1 VSTATRTARTS
12 SRPSDARANVAARA
26 AERRRAARPVLR
38 EVPQPAPAVAGTGIF
53 ALVVTGLLVGGMVLL
68 LVLNTSLAQGAFEI
82 GALTK
87 EQRQLAVTEQRLLQ
101 EVAVAESPESLQ
113 REARRLGMVASVA
126 PVFLRLADGKVLGT
140 PQPADAV
147 AVTVTAPRTAPAATG
162 TQAPSRSTSRPAS
175 TPAAPA
181 APAAA
186 AAAPAT
192 AAAESDAAV
201 ADPAPQSDAAVPDT
215 GSTR

>member
-1 VSTATRTARTS
+1 VSTATRAARTS
-12 SRPSDARANVAARA
+12 RPNDARANVAARA

-38 EVPQPAPAVAGTGIF
+38 EVPQPAPTVAGTGVF

-87 EQRQLAVTEQRLLQ
+87 QQRELAVTEQRLLQ
-101 EVAVAESPESLQ
+101 EVAVTESPESLQ

-147 AVTVTAPRTAPAATG
+147 AVTAPRSTTATTG
-162 TQAPSRSTSRPAS
+162 TRTPSRSTSRPAS
-175 TPAAPA
+175 ASA

-186 AAAPAT
+186 APAT
-192 AAAESDAAV
+192 VAAESDAAV
-201 ADPAPQSDAAVPDT
+201 ADPVPQSDAAVPDT

>member
-1 VSTATRTARTS
+1 
-12 SRPSDARANVAARA
+12 
-26 AERRRAARPVLR
+26 VLR
-38 EVPQPAPAVAGTGIF
+38 EVPQPAPTVAGTGVF

-87 EQRQLAVTEQRLLQ
+87 QQRELAVTEQRLLQ
-101 EVAVAESPESLQ
+101 EVAVTESPESLQ

-147 AVTVTAPRTAPAATG
+147 AVTAPRSTTATTG
-162 TQAPSRSTSRPAS
+162 TRTPSRSTSRPAS
-175 TPAAPA
+175 ASA

-186 AAAPAT
+186 APAT
-192 AAAESDAAV
+192 VAAESDAAV
-201 ADPAPQSDAAVPDT
+201 ADPVPQSDAAVPDT

>member
-1 VSTATRTARTS
+1 VSTATRAARTS
-12 SRPSDARANVAARA
+12 SASGSRNVAARA
-26 AERRRAARPVLR
+26 AERRRAARPALR
-38 EVPQPAPAVAGTGIF
+38 EVPPPAPAVAGAGVF

-87 EQRQLAVTEQRLLQ
+87 EQRELAVTEQRLLQ

-126 PVFLRLADGKVLGT
+126 PVFLRLADGTILGT

-147 AVTVTAPRTAPAATG
+147 AVRAPRAPAAAG
-162 TQAPSRSTSRPAS
+162 AGAPSRSTSRPAVE
-175 TPAAPA
+175 A

-186 AAAPAT
+186 AAAAAP
-192 AAAESDAAV
+192 AAAGTGTESDAAV
-201 ADPAPQSDAAVPDT
+201 ADPVPQSDGAVLDP
-215 GSTR
+215 GPGR